1 MQSPLFKTSKFE
13 NLDDYIANLLNK
25 SAKTLPCLIIK
36 EILERKGSMRQS
48 EIVESIEAQYET
60 LRKPNGAKYGNN
72 IKRVTAS
79 TLHSTKLF
87 DKVNQDEYK
96 LNKEEVIKYLERNSI
111 NKQNVYEICN
121 KSNDENDFLHKKR
134 IIKKSLS
141 ANAPN
146 IKFTHAYEILDEI
159 LVKYTNDK
167 KICKDLTNPFA
178 KCSTSYDLLLKIGN
192 KDKIIGMVT
201 CFKLFKPILKKMIF
215 VKSKQSKKAM
225 EKINLKLNNLMK
237 ELDFVH
243 QAFENNN
250 NSASPNWYNNINNI
264 NNIN

>member
-1 MQSPLFKTSKFE
+1 MIDSK
-13 NLDDYIANLLNK
+13 NLNLK
-25 SAKTLPCLIIK
+25 
-36 EILERKGSMRQS
+36 
-48 EIVESIEAQYET
+48 ESI
-60 LRKPNGAKYGNN
+60 G
-72 IKRVTAS
+72 
-79 TLHSTKLF
+79 
-87 DKVNQDEYK
+87 EYK
-96 LNKEEVIKYLERNSI
+96 NINANVILVDSTFLFP
-111 NKQNVYEICN
+111 
-121 KSNDENDFLHKKR
+121 NDENDFLHKKR